1 MKDGKRVLCLVL
13 AGLLVTAASFAE
25 TKKLTRIGNYT
36 VVRIRGNVPTQEV
49 MKILVDRYAADF
61 KQGFEM
67 AGNGDLSLPF
77 MEQVKAANFRDITVP
92 VGGTF
97 QWMLF
102 RSGGK
107 IKVARDLEWAGK
119 QPLEVFGFDVKKD
132 FETYHFIIPKP
143 CGNVALTGVTK
154 EIPLA
159 SCSLVVVP
167 DRGNIGDPITIDMS
181 GTKGAQSMTVEVYDA
196 KGVKVATHELTPAS
210 PKWQTKFDAA
220 GEYSFK
226 AVAVNPAGVV
236 STNPC
241 VAKTYVNF
249 PPVCKLWTSCLPCED
264 YVGRPITFDASGST
278 DPDGQ
283 ITKAIF
289 TLTDEAGQVVETF
302 TADKAPFVWERIF
315 KKAGMYTI
323 AVSVLD
329 NAGATAPVS
338 DACRLAF
345 EVTQKRSYWFLAAGP
360 LLAHGTYTTYG
371 FLQGGWFH
379 WLAPDQ
385 FALVLSAGGAIPT
398 VGEPWK
404 ALFLADAM
412 VEYHMGP
419 AFLGA
424 GLGFSTKE
432 QVTRKSGLDLLG
444 EAGVTVFN
452 SYTSRGA
459 VYFQIRSP
467 LGSNRS
473 FDDHHKFL
481 LGFRLMF

>member
-1 MKDGKRVLCLVL
+1 MRDVKRVLCLALAVL
-13 AGLLVTAASFAE
+13 IVVSASFAE

-49 MKILVDRYAADF
+49 MKTLCDRYAADF
-61 KQGFEM
+61 KLGFEM
-67 AGNGDLSLPF
+67 AGNGDLYPAF
-77 MEQVKAANFRDITVP
+77 MEQVKAGNFRDTTIP
-92 VGGTF
+92 IGGTF

-107 IKVARDLEWAGK
+107 VKVARDLEWAGK
-119 QPLEVFGFDVKKD
+119 KPLEVFGFDIKKG

-154 EIPLA
+154 EVPPA

-236 STNPC
+236 SSNPC
-241 VAKTYVNF
+241 AAKTYVNF

-264 YVGRPITFDASGST
+264 RVGRPISFDASGST

-283 ITKAIF
+283 IAKAVF
-289 TLTDEAGQVVETF
+289 TLTDATGAVVETF

-315 KKAGMYTI
+315 KKAGTYTI

-329 NAGATAPVS
+329 NAGASAPPS
-338 DACRLAF
+338 DACRLTF
-345 EVTQKRSYWFLAAGP
+345 DVTQKRSYWFLAAGP

-379 WLAPDQ
+379 WLVPDQ
-385 FALVLSAGGAIPT
+385 FAFVLSAGGAIPT

-424 GLGFSTKE
+424 GLGYSTKE
-432 QVTRKSGLDLLG
+432 QIRRKSGLDLLG

-481 LGFRLMF
+481 LGFRWMF